1 MVLEIECCLNVGVA
15 YQGTNDHWEA
25 LRLRH
30 PPLPGSSSASATYP
44 ADDVHKA
51 SRNEGDGIVDKH
63 GTVEND
69 RK

>member
-1 MVLEIECCLNVGVA
+1 MVLEIECCPNVRMA

-30 PPLPGSSSASATYP
+30 LSFPGSSPASATYP
-44 ADDVHKA
+44 VDDVHQA

-63 GTVEND
+63 STVENG
-69 RK
+69 R